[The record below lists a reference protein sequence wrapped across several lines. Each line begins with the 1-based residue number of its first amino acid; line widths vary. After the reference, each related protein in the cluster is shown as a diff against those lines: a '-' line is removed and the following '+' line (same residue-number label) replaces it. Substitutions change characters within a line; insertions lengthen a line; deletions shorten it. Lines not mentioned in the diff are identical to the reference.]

1 MNLSDAKVLRIFI
14 LGPFRSLGNSK
25 RDFNRLTAVKK
36 HLTEQGYDAFLSVD
50 RDIVA
55 KLICENYHLGRKL

>member
-1 MNLSDAKVLRIFI
+1 MNRSDAKVLRIFI
-14 LGPFRSLGNSK
+14 LGPFRSIDNSK
-25 RDFNRLTAVKK
+25 RDFSRLTAVKN
-36 HLTEQGYDAFLSVD
+36 HLTELGYDAFLSVD